1 MGGVVSQLVVAPFLV
16 APLERVKVLL
26 QVRLSKYDLRARSR
40 GEHMHSFFLPGQPRP
55 IQWADGLLG
64 THRED

>member
-26 QVRLSKYDLRARSR
+26 QVRLSKHDLRAQ
-40 GEHMHSFFLPGQPRP
+40 FLLTRP
-55 IQWADGLLG
+55 TQADSVGRW
-64 THRED
+64 TAWDTS